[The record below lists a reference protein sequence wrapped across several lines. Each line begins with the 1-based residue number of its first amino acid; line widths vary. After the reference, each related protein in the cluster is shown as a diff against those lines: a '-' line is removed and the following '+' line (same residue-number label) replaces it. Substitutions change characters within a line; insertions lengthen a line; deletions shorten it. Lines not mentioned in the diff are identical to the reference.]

1 MSAPGAATPGSL
13 LTRASRTLTGPPWIH
28 VLYLAIPATFL
39 ALEALRGYPFADDSA
54 TYLEKDD
61 WYDYRRLAESVL
73 DGGLTIPALPEN
85 YWRPGGFLYVY
96 LVAGLMRLFG
106 RNSAFIYLVQSA
118 LLGLSVV
125 VLDRGFARRLSAPAR
140 LAYLALAVSFLYVD
154 VFRHYTNRLLSE
166 NLILVLLPL
175 ALALL
180 VRAHERPSAG
190 HGLLAGVALGAAIL
204 TRPNL
209 LPLGLAGAALLIA
222 YPGSRDHT
230 GRTVAALLGGA
241 VGVVGLMVL
250 RNYSV
255 TGQLGAA
262 IFTDTSHWIH
272 PDPSGQLG
280 LLERSWT
287 AVEHYGRRLLFM
299 LGWLPIIEPSY
310 RVRPHWLV
318 MWAGVAFFAV
328 TAWRRPVAFWEALLL
343 VSSVVYLVPQV
354 AVGHVANYGFR
365 SAFPVVP
372 LALLLAVRGVERAM
386 GADATAPTRMDT
398 TRKFR

>member
-1 MSAPGAATPGSL
+1 
-13 LTRASRTLTGPPWIH
+13 
-28 VLYLAIPATFL
+28 VLYVGIPATFL
-39 ALEALRGYPFADDSA
+39 VLEALRGYPFADDFV
-54 TYLEKDD
+54 TYLKGDD
-61 WYDYRRLAESVL
+61 WSDYRRLAESVL
-73 DGGLTIPALPEN
+73 DDGITIPTLRED

-96 LVAGLMRLFG
+96 FVAGLMRLVG
-106 RNSAFIYLVQSA
+106 RNAAFIYLVQSG

-180 VRAHERPSAG
+180 VRAYERPSAG
-190 HGLLAGVALGAAIL
+190 GGLLAGVALGAAIL

-222 YPGSRDHT
+222 YPGPRDHT
-230 GRTVAALLGGA
+230 GRTVTALLGGA
-241 VGVVGLMVL
+241 AGVVGLMVL

-255 TGQLGAA
+255 TGMLGAGV
-262 IFTDTSHWIH
+262 FTVTSHWIH
-272 PDPSGQLG
+272 PHPSGRLG
-280 LLERSWT
+280 LLEWSWT
-287 AVEHYGRRLLFM
+287 AVEHYGSRVLFM
-299 LGWLPIIEPSY
+299 LGWLPIIESSY

-318 MWAGVAFFAV
+318 MWAGVAFFTV

-343 VSSVVYLVPQV
+343 VSAVVYLAPQV
-354 AVGHVANYGFR
+354 AVGHIANYGFR
-365 SAFPVVP
+365 STFPVVP

-386 GADATAPTRMDT
+386 GPTPPRPTRMDT
-398 TRKFR
+398 PRKFR

>member
-1 MSAPGAATPGSL
+1 
-13 LTRASRTLTGPPWIH
+13 
-28 VLYLAIPATFL
+28 VLYVAIPATFL
-39 ALEALRGYPFADDSA
+39 VLEALRSYPFADDFV
-54 TYLEKDD
+54 TYLRRDD

-73 DGGLTIPALPEN
+73 DGGMTIPALPED

-96 LVAGLMRLFG
+96 FVAGLMRLFG
-106 RNSAFIYLVQSA
+106 RNSTFIYLVQSA

-140 LAYLALAVSFLYVD
+140 LAYLALAVSFLYLD

-190 HGLLAGVALGAAIL
+190 RGLLAGVALGAAIL

-222 YPGSRDHT
+222 YPGPRGHT

-255 TGQLGAA
+255 TGKLGAGV
-262 IFTDTSHWIH
+262 FTKTSHWIQ
-272 PDPSGQLG
+272 PAASGQLG

-287 AVEHYGRRLLFM
+287 VVEHYGSRVLFM
-299 LGWLPIIEPSY
+299 LGWPPLVEPSY
-310 RVRPHWLV
+310 RIRPHWLV
-318 MWAGVAFFAV
+318 MWAGVALFGV
-328 TAWRRPVAFWEALLL
+328 TAWRRTVAFWEALLL
-343 VSSVVYLVPQV
+343 VSSVGYLAPQV
-354 AVGHVANYGFR
+354 AVGHIASYGFR

-386 GADATAPTRMDT
+386 GPTPPRPTRMDT
-398 TRKFR
+398 TRNFR